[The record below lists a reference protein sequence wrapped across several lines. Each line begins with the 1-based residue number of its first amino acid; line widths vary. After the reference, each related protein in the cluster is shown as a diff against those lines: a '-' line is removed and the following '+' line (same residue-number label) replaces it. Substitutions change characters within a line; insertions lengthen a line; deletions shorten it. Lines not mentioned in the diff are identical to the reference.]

1 MENTQ
6 QDENDNEIV
15 KEEINLQFHWYMGL
29 FFIIYFGSFII
40 PAIILML
47 YIMLFYLPY
56 FLGQMNFILLFTRLE
71 PLLASIFLPLII
83 IICYLVHVFFM
94 SLITRIIW
102 RTTERISPSK
112 DGIIPRNIP
121 SKTANYYHIR
131 SFVIKYPKNSI
142 VRGPF
147 PWLINYLYNF
157 IGVNKIGKGSTLEE
171 NVGADRFITIGKNC
185 YFGIGGAISSHAVEG
200 IFGNISYFRVKIGDN
215 VTAGAFNCV
224 GPGSEVND
232 NSWLLP
238 MSGATKFN
246 ILKGDNY
253 YFGAPLRRIFKK
265 KVMEYLDISE
275 ADFNKAEELKEK
287 NKEEN
292 VG

>member
-1 MENTQ
+1 MKNTQ
-6 QDENDNEIV
+6 NDKNNNEVV
-15 KEEINLQFHWYMGL
+15 KEEINLQFHWYMTL

-56 FLGQMNFILLFTRLE
+56 FLNQMNFILLFTRLE

-102 RTTERISPSK
+102 KTTERISPSK
-112 DGIIPRNIP
+112 DGNIPRNIP
-121 SKTANYYHIR
+121 SKAANYYHIR

-147 PWLINYLYNF
+147 PWLINSLYNF
-157 IGVNKIGKGSTLEE
+157 IGANKIGKGSTLEE
-171 NVGADRFITIGKNC
+171 NVGADRFVTIGKNC

-215 VTAGAFNCV
+215 VTAGAFNCI

-238 MSGATKFN
+238 MSGTTKFN

-275 ADFNKAEELKEK
+275 ADLKMAEDLKDK
-287 NKEEN
+287 NKEE
-292 VG
+292 GGG

>member
-1 MENTQ
+1 MESTEQ
-6 QDENDNEIV
+6 NESTKGIV
-15 KEEINLQFHWYMGL
+15 KEEINLQFHWYMTL
-29 FFIIYFGSFII
+29 FFIIYFGSFLI
-40 PAIILML
+40 PAIIFML

-56 FLGQMNFILLFTRLE
+56 FLQEPNFFLLFTRFE
-71 PLLASIFLPLII
+71 PLLASIFMPLII
-83 IICYLVHVFFM
+83 ILCYLVHVFFM
-94 SLITRIIW
+94 ALITRGIW
-102 RTTERISPSK
+102 RITEKNSPSK

-121 SKTANYYHIR
+121 SKTVNYYHIR

-147 PWLINYLYNF
+147 PWLITWLYNF
-157 IGVNKIGKGSTLEE
+157 IGTNIIGKGTTLEE
-171 NVGADRFITIGKNC
+171 NVGADRFVTIGKNC
-185 YFGIGGAISSHAVEG
+185 YFGVGGAISSHAVEG
-200 IFGNISYFRVKIGDN
+200 IFGNISFFRVKIGNN
-215 VTAGAFNCV
+215 VTAGAFNCI

-265 KVMEYLDISE
+265 KVIDYLDISE
-275 ADFNKAEELKEK
+275 TDFERAESLKS
-287 NKEEN
+287 NKEEKKEE
-292 VG
+292 